1 MNINPFEIFT
11 KHEEQRVAMFVDVQN
26 LYYSARN
33 IYNARVNYSALLKE
47 AVGSRKLVRANAY
60 VIRAQMPDEQSFF
73 DALAKAGFEVR
84 AKDLQVFF
92 GGTKKGDWDVGITMD
107 AIRQMN
113 KVDAVVLASG
123 DGDYIPLLDYLKN
136 FGVRVEVIAFG
147 KSSSSKLIEAADS
160 FIDMDA
166 DAKKF
171 LIPIKR

>member
-1 MNINPFEIFT
+1 MINEVLSMFT
-11 KHEEQRVAMFVDVQN
+11 KHEEQRVGVFVDVQN

-47 AVGSRKLVRANAY
+47 AVGNRKLIRATTY
-60 VIRAQMPDEQSFF
+60 VIRAQMPEEQSFF

-107 AIRQMN
+107 AIRQMT

-123 DGDYIPLLDYLKN
+123 DGDYVPLLEYLKN
-136 FGVRVEVIAFG
+136 FGVRVEIIAFG
-147 KSSSSKLIEAADS
+147 KSCSSKLIETADS

-166 DAKKF
+166 QAKKF
-171 LIPIKR
+171 LIPIKK